1 MITPQRLAL
10 ARELHDGVAQDLVA
24 LGYELDLLLAAT
36 DTQAPMRKGIR
47 SLRFQ
52 VDEIITKVRREMY
65 QLREVQFESVQ
76 EKLTGVAKKICGSM
90 LSRLEIAEFEID
102 PALGVEI
109 TAIATELMRNS
120 VHHSRG
126 SEIEIYL
133 SQVEN
138 HTYLEVRDNGIGGA
152 NMESSRLGLIG
163 IKERTEQLGG
173 AFTCLSTSSGTQVA
187 ITL

>member
-1 MITPQRLAL
+1 VITPQRLAL

-76 EKLTGVAKKICGSM
+76 ENLTDVAKKICGSM

-138 HTYLEVRDNGIGGA
+138 HTYLEVRDNGKGGA
-152 NMESSRLGLIG
+152 TLDSSRLGLIG
-163 IKERTEQLGG
+163 IKERTEKLGG
-173 AFTCLSTSSGTQVA
+173 AFNCLSTSSGTRVA

>member
-24 LGYELDLLLAAT
+24 LGYELDLLLAAA
-36 DTQAPMRKGIR
+36 DTQAPLRKGIR

-52 VDEIITKVRREMY
+52 VDELITKVRREMY
-65 QLREVQFESVQ
+65 QLREPNFESVQ
-76 EKLTGVAKKICGSM
+76 EKLTIVATQICGSR
-90 LSRLEIAEFEID
+90 LSRVDIAEFDIELEQGI
-102 PALGVEI
+102 EI
-109 TAIATELMRNS
+109 TAIATELLRNCES
-120 VHHSRG
+120 HSGG
-126 SEIEIYL
+126 SEIEILL

-152 NMESSRLGLIG
+152 TLDSSRLGLIG

-173 AFTCLSTSSGTQVA
+173 VFTYISTSTGTLVA

>member
-1 MITPQRLAL
+1 VITPQRLAL

-24 LGYELDLLLAAT
+24 LGYELDLLLAAAG
-36 DTQAPMRKGIR
+36 TQAPVRKGIR

-52 VDEIITKVRREMY
+52 VDEMITKVRREMY
-65 QLREVQFESVQ
+65 QLREVQYESVQ
-76 EKLTGVAKKICGSM
+76 EKLTDAAKKICGSR

-138 HTYLEVRDNGIGGA
+138 HTYLEVCDNGKGGA
-152 NMESSRLGLIG
+152 TLQSSRLGLIG
-163 IKERTEQLGG
+163 IKERTEELGG
-173 AFTCLSTSSGTQVA
+173 EFSCVSTSSGTRVA

>member
-1 MITPQRLAL
+1 VITPQRLAL

-76 EKLTGVAKKICGSM
+76 EKLTDVAKKICGSM

-138 HTYLEVRDNGIGGA
+138 HTYLEVRDNGKGGA
-152 NMESSRLGLIG
+152 TLDSSRLGLIG

-173 AFTCLSTSSGTQVA
+173 AFTYQSTSSGTRVA

>member
-24 LGYELDLLLAAT
+24 LGYELDLLLASA
-36 DTQAPMRKGIR
+36 DTQAPLRKGIR

-52 VDEIITKVRREMY
+52 VDDLISKVRREMY
-65 QLREVQFESVQ
+65 QLREPSLESVQ
-76 EKLTGVAKKICGSM
+76 EKLADVAIKICGSQ
-90 LSRLEIAEFEID
+90 LSRLEIAEFDID
-102 PALGVEI
+102 PVIGIEI

-120 VHHSRG
+120 VRHSRA
-126 SEIEIYL
+126 SEIEIHL

-138 HTYLEVRDNGIGGA
+138 HTYLEVRDNGKGGA
-152 NMESSRLGLIG
+152 TLQSSRLGLIG

-173 AFTCLSTSSGTQVA
+173 AFSCVSTSSGTRVA

>member
-1 MITPQRLAL
+1 VITPQRLAL

-24 LGYELDLLLAAT
+24 LGYELDLLLASA
-36 DTQAPMRKGIR
+36 DTQAPLRKGIR

-52 VDEIITKVRREMY
+52 VDDLISKVRREMY
-65 QLREVQFESVQ
+65 QLREPSLESVQ
-76 EKLTGVAKKICGSM
+76 EKLADVAIKICGSQ
-90 LSRLEIAEFEID
+90 LSRLEIAEFDID
-102 PALGVEI
+102 PVIGIEI

-120 VHHSRG
+120 VRHSRA
-126 SEIEIYL
+126 SEIEIHL

-138 HTYLEVRDNGIGGA
+138 HTYLEVRDNGKGGA
-152 NMESSRLGLIG
+152 TLQSSRLGLIG

-173 AFTCLSTSSGTQVA
+173 AFSCVSTSSGTRVA

>member
-24 LGYELDLLLAAT
+24 LGYELDLLLAAA
-36 DTQAPMRKGIR
+36 DTQSPVRKGIR

-52 VDEIITKVRREMY
+52 VDELINKVRREMY
-65 QLREVQFESVQ
+65 QLRELQTQSVQ
-76 EKLTGVAKKICGSM
+76 EKLKDAAIKICGSQ
-90 LSRLEIAEFEID
+90 LSRIEIAEFDID
-102 PALGVEI
+102 PVLGIEI
-109 TAIATELMRNS
+109 TAIASELMRNS
-120 VHHSRG
+120 VRHSGG

>member
-36 DTQAPMRKGIR
+36 DTHAPMRKGIR

-76 EKLTGVAKKICGSM
+76 EKLTDVAKKICGPM

-138 HTYLEVRDNGIGGA
+138 HTYLEVRDNGKGGA
-152 NMESSRLGLIG
+152 TLDSSRLGLIG
-163 IKERTEQLGG
+163 IKERTEKLGG
-173 AFTCLSTSSGTQVA
+173 AFTCLSTSSGTRVA

>member
-24 LGYELDLLLAAT
+24 LGYELDLLLAAA
-36 DTQAPMRKGIR
+36 DTQAPVRKGIR

-52 VDEIITKVRREMY
+52 VDELITKVRREMY
-65 QLREVQFESVQ
+65 QLREAHLESVQ
-76 EKLTGVAKKICGSM
+76 EKLVDAATQICGSR
-90 LSRLEIAEFEID
+90 LSRLEIAEFDIE
-102 PALGVEI
+102 PALGIEI

-120 VHHSRG
+120 VRHSGG
-126 SEIEIYL
+126 SEIEIFL

-138 HTYLEVRDNGIGGA
+138 HTYLEVRDNGVGGA
-152 NMESSRLGLIG
+152 TLDSSRLGLIG

-173 AFTCLSTSSGTQVA
+173 AFTYLSTNSGTCVA